1 MEAHGL
7 RSSCFDVTA
16 LDAEARLA
24 IPLTRAPSLDSD
36 HLHQKIWPA
45 YMLWVLGRSSPRPLT
60 ASCEHRWSV
69 RFLVTFC
76 PLFWI
81 KMVLKHMKCLSE
93 VKHFFENKCHLV
105 VSFKVRRLRKQGL
118 CWYGIPCS
126 SWVFMFLVSNF
137 ICERLHKH
145 DYICPRP
152 LFPSSPHLKPNKEQR
167 FEW

>member
-1 MEAHGL
+1 MESKPHGRWLIAAGSHILHDAMEAHDL

-16 LDAEARLA
+16 WDAEARLT

-45 YMLWVLGRSSPRPLT
+45 YVLRVLDRSSPRPLT

-76 PLFWI
+76 PLSWI

-93 VKHFFENKCHLV
+93 VKHFFWKQMPPLCFFQGSAPTKARTMLV
-105 VSFKVRRLRKQGL
+105 WNTLFIVGVHV
-118 CWYGIPCS
+118 PC
-126 SWVFMFLVSNF
+126 
-137 ICERLHKH
+137 
-145 DYICPRP
+145 
-152 LFPSSPHLKPNKEQR
+152 LK
-167 FEW
+167 FYMWTFA